1 MPVGTEY
8 RLLRRQYMRCFLTA
22 TLLLVSG
29 IAPFATASTLDGTVT
44 GTCGFSQGSRAN
56 VVFSEAFSGNGTFCT
71 DFMPGGS
78 FSPDATL
85 EVGDIS
91 AAASHSSLAFAP
103 VGFLVFADFDVTFQV
118 TQEYLLQPSVTPST
132 PTGTVT
138 TFFSQSGT
146 TDDGSGSGSCV
157 TTSGISIG
165 GNDSNVIFS
174 ANFSFPVTFGQAFLA
189 TETTHISCHMFGPS
203 WGDSGQRTNVAGPL
217 QVFDANGQPLGFA
230 TVTAIPEPSSGLL
243 SIAAFGFIALA
254 LISVRRRVSE
264 F

>member
-1 MPVGTEY
+1 
-8 RLLRRQYMRCFLTA
+8 MRCFLTA

-56 VVFSEAFSGNGTFCT
+56 VVFSETFSGNGTFCT

-118 TQEYLLQPSVTPST
+118 TQEYLLQPPVTPST
-132 PTGTVT
+132 PTGSVT
-138 TFFSQSGT
+138 TFFNQSGG
-146 TDDGSGSGSCV
+146 TDDGSGSGSCA
-157 TTSGISIG
+157 TTSGISIA

-174 ANFSFPVTFGQAFLA
+174 ANFSFPVTFGQPFLA
-189 TETTHISCHMFGPS
+189 IETTRISCHMFGPS
-203 WGDSGQRTNVAGPL
+203 WGDSGQKTTVAGPL
-217 QVFDANGQPLGFA
+217 QVFDANGQLLGLA
-230 TVTAIPEPSSGLL
+230 TLTTVPEPSSGLL
-243 SIAAFGFIALA
+243 FIGAFGFIVLA
-254 LISVRRRVSE
+254 LTSMRRK